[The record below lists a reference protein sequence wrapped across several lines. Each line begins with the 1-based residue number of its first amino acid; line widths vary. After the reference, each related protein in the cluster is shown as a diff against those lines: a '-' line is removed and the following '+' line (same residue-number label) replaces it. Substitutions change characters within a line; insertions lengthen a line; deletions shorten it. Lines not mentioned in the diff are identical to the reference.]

1 MVKEAIKT
9 VNLSKKYGK
18 TLVVDDLNLS
28 IDSGEIVGFL
38 GLNGAGKTTTMRM
51 LLGLIKPTSGECYIQ
66 GNKVDQNNLEVLNE
80 IGYIIETPYS
90 YSDLTVQENLEIVST
105 LRGIRNTDVVDWV
118 TEKLKLKQYK
128 DKQVKHLSLGNIAR
142 LGIAKAIIHKP
153 KILILDEPT
162 NGLDPFGVIEVR
174 ELLKELANN
183 LGTTVLIS
191 SHKLEE
197 ISKIATRIVIIH
209 EGRLI
214 REVESKDLDKYLE
227 KKLWVSGSNNK
238 AIKAVL
244 SNNGY
249 QVNFKSDLE
258 NNSSYLELID
268 TKSVES
274 SEEIATLLVNAGYPP
289 KILTVEKEDLE
300 NYFLRILND
309 YNRGE

>member
-18 TLVVDDLNLS
+18 TLVVDELNLS
-28 IDSGEIVGFL
+28 IKSGEIVGFL

-51 LLGLIKPTSGECYIQ
+51 LLGLIKPTSGEYYIQ
-66 GNKVDQNNLEVLNE
+66 GNKVDQYNLEVLNE

-90 YSDLTVQENLEIVST
+90 YPELTVQENLEIVST
-105 LRGIRNTDVVDWV
+105 LRGIRNKDIIDWV
-118 TEKLKLKQYK
+118 TEKLKLDQYK
-128 DKQVKHLSLGNIAR
+128 DKKVKHLSLGNVAR

-197 ISKIATRIVIIH
+197 ISKVATRIVIIH
-209 EGRLI
+209 DGRLI
-214 REVESKDLDKYLE
+214 REVESKELDLYLE
-227 KKLWVSGSNNK
+227 KRLLVSGRNNK
-238 AIKAVL
+238 AMKEVL
-244 SNNGY
+244 SAKGY

-258 NNSSYLELID
+258 NNSCYLELID

-274 SEEIATLLVNAGYPP
+274 SEEIATLLANAGYPP
-289 KILTVEKEDLE
+289 RILTVEKEDLE

-309 YNRGE
+309 CNKGA

>member
-28 IDSGEIVGFL
+28 ISSGEIVGFL

-51 LLGLIKPTSGECYIQ
+51 LLGLIKPTSGEYYIQ
-66 GNKVDQNNLEVLNE
+66 GNKVDQYNLEVLNE

-90 YSDLTVQENLEIVST
+90 YPELTVQENLEIVST
-105 LRGIRNTDVVDWV
+105 LRGIRNKDVIDWV
-118 TEKLKLKQYK
+118 TEKLKLDQYK
-128 DKQVKHLSLGNIAR
+128 DKQVKHLSLGNVAR

-153 KILILDEPT
+153 EILILDEPT

-197 ISKIATRIVIIH
+197 ISKVATRIVIIH

-214 REVESKDLDKYLE
+214 REVESKELDLYLE
-227 KKLWVSGSNNK
+227 KRLLVSGSNNK
-238 AIKAVL
+238 AMKEVL
-244 SNNGY
+244 SAKGY

-258 NNSSYLELID
+258 NNSCYLELID

-289 KILTVEKEDLE
+289 KMLTVEKEDLE
-300 NYFLRILND
+300 NYFLRVLND
-309 YNRGE
+309 CNRGA

>member
-1 MVKEAIKT
+1 MKETIKT

-28 IDSGEIVGFL
+28 ISAGEIVGFL

-66 GNKVDQNNLEVLNE
+66 GNKIDQYNLEVRNE

-90 YSDLTVQENLEIVST
+90 YPDLTVQENLEIVST
-105 LRGIRNTDVVDWV
+105 LRGIRNKDAIDWV
-118 TEKLKLKQYK
+118 TEKLKLDQYK
-128 DKQVKHLSLGNIAR
+128 DKQVKHLSLGNVAR

-197 ISKIATRIVIIH
+197 ISKVATRIVIIH

-214 REVESKDLDKYLE
+214 REVESKELDLYLE
-227 KKLWVSGSNNK
+227 KRLLVSGRNNK
-238 AIKAVL
+238 AMKEVL
-244 SNNGY
+244 SAKGY

-258 NNSSYLELID
+258 NNSCYLELID

-289 KILTVEKEDLE
+289 KMLTVEKEDLE

-309 YNRGE
+309 CNRGA

>member
-28 IDSGEIVGFL
+28 ISSGEIVGFL

-66 GNKVDQNNLEVLNE
+66 GNKVDQYNLEVLNE

-90 YSDLTVQENLEIVST
+90 YPELTVQENLEIVST
-105 LRGIRNTDVVDWV
+105 LRGLRNKDIIDWV
-118 TEKLKLKQYK
+118 TEKLKLDQYK
-128 DKQVKHLSLGNIAR
+128 DKQVKHLSLGNVAR

-197 ISKIATRIVIIH
+197 ISKVATRIVIIH

-214 REVESKDLDKYLE
+214 REVESKELDLYLE
-227 KKLWVSGSNNK
+227 KRLLVSGRNNK
-238 AIKAVL
+238 AMKEVL
-244 SNNGY
+244 SAKGY

-258 NNSSYLELID
+258 NNSCYLELID

-289 KILTVEKEDLE
+289 KMLTVEKEDLE
-300 NYFLRILND
+300 NYFLRVLND
-309 YNRGE
+309 CNRGA

>member
-18 TLVVDDLNLS
+18 TLVVDDLNIS
-28 IDSGEIVGFL
+28 ISSGEIVGFL

-66 GNKVDQNNLEVLNE
+66 GNKIDQYNVEALNE

-90 YSDLTVQENLEIVST
+90 YPELTVQENLEIVST
-105 LRGIRNTDVVDWV
+105 LRGIRNKDVIDWV
-118 TEKLKLKQYK
+118 TEKLKLDQYK

-153 KILILDEPT
+153 EILILDEPT

-197 ISKIATRIVIIH
+197 ISKVATRIVIIH

-214 REVESKDLDKYLE
+214 REVESKELDLYLE
-227 KKLWVSGSNNK
+227 KRLLVSGSNNK
-238 AIKAVL
+238 AMKEVL
-244 SNNGY
+244 SAKGY

-258 NNSSYLELID
+258 NNSCYLELID

-289 KILTVEKEDLE
+289 KMLTVEKEDLE
-300 NYFLRILND
+300 NYFLRVLND
-309 YNRGE
+309 CNRGA

>member
-1 MVKEAIKT
+1 MKEAIKT
-9 VNLSKKYGK
+9 INLSKKYGK
-18 TLVVDDLNLS
+18 NLVVDDLNIS

-66 GNKVDQNNLEVLNE
+66 GNKVDRYNLEVLNE

-90 YSDLTVQENLEIVST
+90 YPDLTVKENLEIVST
-105 LRGIRNTDVVDWV
+105 LRGIRNKDAIDWV

-128 DKQVKHLSLGNIAR
+128 DKQVKHLSLGNVAR

-162 NGLDPFGVIEVR
+162 NGLDPLGVIEVR
-174 ELLKELANN
+174 ALLKELANN
-183 LGTTVLIS
+183 FGTTVLIS

-214 REVESKDLDKYLE
+214 REVESKELDLYLE
-227 KKLWVSGSNNK
+227 KKLWVSGSDNK
-238 AIKAVL
+238 TIKAVL

-258 NNSSYLELID
+258 NNSCYLELID

>member
-28 IDSGEIVGFL
+28 ISSGEIVGFL

-66 GNKVDQNNLEVLNE
+66 GNKVDQYNLEVLNE

-90 YSDLTVQENLEIVST
+90 YPELTVQENLEIVST
-105 LRGIRNTDVVDWV
+105 LRGIRNKDVIDWV
-118 TEKLKLKQYK
+118 IEKLKLDQYK

-153 KILILDEPT
+153 EILILDEPT
-162 NGLDPFGVIEVR
+162 NGLDPFGIIEVR

-197 ISKIATRIVIIH
+197 ISKISTRIVIIH

-214 REVESKDLDKYLE
+214 REVESKDLDKCLE

-258 NNSSYLELID
+258 NNSSYLELVDI
-268 TKSVES
+268 KSVES
-274 SEEIATLLVNAGYPP
+274 SEEIATLLVNVGYPP

>member
-28 IDSGEIVGFL
+28 ISSGEIVGFL

-51 LLGLIKPTSGECYIQ
+51 LLVLIKPTSGECYIQ
-66 GNKVDQNNLEVLNE
+66 GNKVDQYNLEVLNE

-90 YSDLTVQENLEIVST
+90 YPDLTVQENLEIVGT
-105 LRGIRNTDVVDWV
+105 LRGIRNKDAIDWV
-118 TEKLKLKQYK
+118 IEKLKLNQYK

-153 KILILDEPT
+153 EILILDEPT

-197 ISKIATRIVIIH
+197 ISKVATRIVIIH

-214 REVESKDLDKYLE
+214 REVESKELDLYLE
-227 KKLWVSGSNNK
+227 KRLLVSGSNNK
-238 AIKAVL
+238 AMKEVL
-244 SNNGY
+244 SAKGY

-258 NNSSYLELID
+258 NNSCYLELID
-268 TKSVES
+268 IKSVES

-289 KILTVEKEDLE
+289 KMLTVEKEDLE
-300 NYFLRILND
+300 NYFLRVLND
-309 YNRGE
+309 CNRGA

>member
-18 TLVVDDLNLS
+18 NLVVDDLNLS
-28 IDSGEIVGFL
+28 IESGEIVGFL

-66 GNKVDQNNLEVLNE
+66 GNKVDQNNLEVLNA

>member
-18 TLVVDDLNLS
+18 TLVVNDLNLS
-28 IDSGEIVGFL
+28 ISSGEIVGFL

-66 GNKVDQNNLEVLNE
+66 GNKIDQYNVEVLNE

-90 YSDLTVQENLEIVST
+90 YPDLTVQENLEIIST
-105 LRGIRNTDVVDWV
+105 LRGIRNKEVIDWV

-209 EGRLI
+209 EDRLI
-214 REVESKDLDKYLE
+214 REVESKDLDKCLE
-227 KKLWVSGSNNK
+227 KKLSVSGSNNK
-238 AIKAVL
+238 AMKKVL

-249 QVNFKSDLE
+249 RVNFKSDLE

-309 YNRGE
+309 YNK

>member
-28 IDSGEIVGFL
+28 IRSGEIVGFL

-66 GNKVDQNNLEVLNE
+66 GNKVDQYNLEVLNE

-90 YSDLTVQENLEIVST
+90 YPELTVQENLEIVST
-105 LRGIRNTDVVDWV
+105 LRGIRNKDVIDWV
-118 TEKLKLKQYK
+118 TEKLKLDQYK
-128 DKQVKHLSLGNIAR
+128 DKQVKHLSLGNVAR

-153 KILILDEPT
+153 EILILDEPT

-197 ISKIATRIVIIH
+197 ISKVATRIVIIH

-214 REVESKDLDKYLE
+214 REVESKELDLYLE
-227 KKLWVSGSNNK
+227 KRLLVSGSNNK
-238 AIKAVL
+238 AMKEVL
-244 SNNGY
+244 SAKGY

-258 NNSSYLELID
+258 NNSCYLELID

-289 KILTVEKEDLE
+289 KMLTVEKEDLE

-309 YNRGE
+309 CNKGA

>member
-9 VNLSKKYGK
+9 VSLSKKYGK
-18 TLVVDDLNLS
+18 NLVVDDLNLS
-28 IDSGEIVGFL
+28 IESGEIVGFL

-90 YSDLTVQENLEIVST
+90 YPDLTVQENLEIIST
-105 LRGIRNTDVVDWV
+105 LRGIRNKEVIDWV

-214 REVESKDLDKYLE
+214 REVESKDLDKCLE
-227 KKLWVSGSNNK
+227 KKLSVSGSNNK
-238 AIKAVL
+238 AMKKVL

-249 QVNFKSDLE
+249 RVNFKSDLE

-309 YNRGE
+309 YNK

>member
-28 IDSGEIVGFL
+28 IRSGEIVGFL

-66 GNKVDQNNLEVLNE
+66 GNKIDQYNLEVLNE

-90 YSDLTVQENLEIVST
+90 YPELTVQENLEIVST
-105 LRGIRNTDVVDWV
+105 LRGLRNKDIIDWV
-118 TEKLKLKQYK
+118 TEKLKLDQYK
-128 DKQVKHLSLGNIAR
+128 DKQVKHLSLGNVAR

-197 ISKIATRIVIIH
+197 ISKVATRIVIIH
-209 EGRLI
+209 GGRLI
-214 REVESKDLDKYLE
+214 REVESKELDLHLE
-227 KKLWVSGSNNK
+227 KRLLVSGSNNK
-238 AIKAVL
+238 AMKEVL
-244 SNNGY
+244 SAKGY

-258 NNSSYLELID
+258 NNSCYLELID

-289 KILTVEKEDLE
+289 KMLTVEKEDLE

-309 YNRGE
+309 CNRGA

>member
-9 VNLSKKYGK
+9 VSLSKKYGK
-18 TLVVDDLNLS
+18 NLVVDDLNLS
-28 IDSGEIVGFL
+28 IEFGEIVGFL

-90 YSDLTVQENLEIVST
+90 YPDLTVQENLEIIST
-105 LRGIRNTDVVDWV
+105 LRGIRNKEVIDWV

-214 REVESKDLDKYLE
+214 REVESKDLDKCLE
-227 KKLWVSGSNNK
+227 KKLSVSGSNNK
-238 AIKAVL
+238 AMKKVL

-249 QVNFKSDLE
+249 RVNFKSDLE

-289 KILTVEKEDLE
+289 KILTVEKEYLE

-309 YNRGE
+309 YN

>member
-9 VNLSKKYGK
+9 VSLSKKYGK
-18 TLVVDDLNLS
+18 NLVVDDLNLS
-28 IDSGEIVGFL
+28 IESGEIVGFL

-66 GNKVDQNNLEVLNE
+66 GNKIDQNNLEVLNE

-90 YSDLTVQENLEIVST
+90 YPDLTVQENLEIIST
-105 LRGIRNTDVVDWV
+105 LRGIRNKEVIDWV

-214 REVESKDLDKYLE
+214 REVESKDLDKCLE
-227 KKLWVSGSNNK
+227 KKLSVSGSNNK
-238 AIKAVL
+238 AMKKVL

-249 QVNFKSDLE
+249 RVNFKSDLE

-309 YNRGE
+309 YNK

>member
-9 VNLSKKYGK
+9 VSLSKKYGK
-18 TLVVDDLNLS
+18 NLVVDDLNLS
-28 IDSGEIVGFL
+28 IESGEIVGFL

-66 GNKVDQNNLEVLNE
+66 GNKVDQYNLEVLNE

-90 YSDLTVQENLEIVST
+90 YPELTVQENLEIVST
-105 LRGIRNTDVVDWV
+105 LRGLRNKDIIDWV

-214 REVESKDLDKYLE
+214 REVESKDLDKCLE
-227 KKLWVSGSNNK
+227 KKLSVSGSNNK
-238 AIKAVL
+238 AMKKVL

-249 QVNFKSDLE
+249 RVNFKSDLE

-309 YNRGE
+309 YNK

>member
-18 TLVVDDLNLS
+18 TLVVDDLNIS

-51 LLGLIKPTSGECYIQ
+51 LLGLIKPTSGKCYIQ
-66 GNKVDQNNLEVLNE
+66 GNKVDRYNLEVLNE

-90 YSDLTVQENLEIVST
+90 YPELTVQENLEIVST
-105 LRGIRNTDVVDWV
+105 LRGIRNKDVVDWV
-118 TEKLKLKQYK
+118 TEKLKLNQYK
-128 DKQVKHLSLGNIAR
+128 DKKVKHLSLGNVAR

-162 NGLDPFGVIEVR
+162 NGLDPLGVIEVR
-174 ELLKELANN
+174 ALLKELANN

-214 REVESKDLDKYLE
+214 REVESKELDLYLE
-227 KKLWVSGSNNK
+227 KKLWVSGSDNK
-238 AIKAVL
+238 AIKAEL

-258 NNSSYLELID
+258 NNSCYLELID

>member
-18 TLVVDDLNLS
+18 NLVVNDLNLS
-28 IDSGEIVGFL
+28 IESGEIVGFL

-66 GNKVDQNNLEVLNE
+66 GNKVDQYNLEVLNE

-90 YSDLTVQENLEIVST
+90 YPDLTVQENLEIVST
-105 LRGIRNTDVVDWV
+105 LRGLRNKDVVDWV
-118 TEKLKLKQYK
+118 IEKLKLNQYK
-128 DKQVKHLSLGNIAR
+128 DKQVKHLSLGNVAR

-214 REVESKDLDKYLE
+214 REVESKDLDKCLE

-258 NNSSYLELID
+258 NNSSYLELVDI
-268 TKSVES
+268 KSVES
-274 SEEIATLLVNAGYPP
+274 SEEIATLLVNVGYPP

>member
-28 IDSGEIVGFL
+28 ISSGEIVGFL

-66 GNKVDQNNLEVLNE
+66 GNKVDQYNLEVLNE

-90 YSDLTVQENLEIVST
+90 YPDLTVQENLEIVGT
-105 LRGIRNTDVVDWV
+105 LRGIRNKDAIDWV
-118 TEKLKLKQYK
+118 IEKLKLNQYK

-197 ISKIATRIVIIH
+197 ISKVATRIVIIH

-214 REVESKDLDKYLE
+214 REVESKELDLYLE
-227 KKLWVSGSNNK
+227 KRLLVSGSNNK
-238 AIKAVL
+238 AMKEVL
-244 SNNGY
+244 SAKGY

-258 NNSSYLELID
+258 NNSCYLELID

-289 KILTVEKEDLE
+289 KMLTVEKEDLE
-300 NYFLRILND
+300 NYFLRVLND
-309 YNRGE
+309 CNRGA

>member
-9 VNLSKKYGK
+9 VSLSKKYGK
-18 TLVVDDLNLS
+18 NLVVDDLNLS
-28 IDSGEIVGFL
+28 IEFGEIVGFL

-90 YSDLTVQENLEIVST
+90 YPDLTVQENLEIIST
-105 LRGIRNTDVVDWV
+105 LRGIRNKEVIDWV

-214 REVESKDLDKYLE
+214 REVESKDLDKCLE
-227 KKLWVSGSNNK
+227 KKLSVSGSNNK
-238 AIKAVL
+238 AMKKVL

-249 QVNFKSDLE
+249 RVNFKSDLE

-309 YNRGE
+309 YNK